1 MNIAK
6 YISDRILRT
15 DDRSQIS
22 RPIVRIATI
31 GIIVGVAMMLMS
43 VCIVS
48 GFQQEIRNKVIG
60 FGSHFQV
67 IGGET
72 NFSQDSHPLL
82 YDSTVYQKIQAVE
95 GVRQVQVFATKPGI
109 LETSEA
115 IQGIVVKGVSADFD
129 WSFLKNALQS
139 GEVLDPLRHDSLDLV
154 ISAYLAH
161 RLKLDVGDRVSLY
174 VFNKEAD
181 PRQRNFVV
189 RGIYNSGLED
199 YDKQFV
205 FVDMRHVQR
214 LAGWGL
220 RLEVLAD
227 SVVRNGTVAIGAQAF
242 GGDGSYR
249 YSWSVPEWQGEG
261 PHLCAI
267 TSDTL
272 IHVKVYDRANTKPDS
287 VAIRLRVQADST
299 TNRVISEL
307 SSPDVDAEYIGGY
320 EVLIQDYK
328 NLMMQDDRLFEAVA
342 SQFLQVVKITDRS
355 PEIFA
360 WLEMLDVNVIIIIV
374 LMIVISVVN
383 MTSALLIII
392 LERQQMIGTLKALG
406 IQDSP
411 VIRIF
416 LRNAIHIIGRGM
428 IWGNLV
434 GLGLAVVQYFTH
446 FVQLDPTHYYVDF
459 VPIRFDWTYILMMN
473 GITLFVCA
481 LCMVLP
487 AMYVLR
493 ISPIRAIRFS

>member
-1 MNIAK
+1 
-6 YISDRILRT
+6 
-15 DDRSQIS
+15 
-22 RPIVRIATI
+22 
-31 GIIVGVAMMLMS
+31 MMLMS

-67 IGGET
+67 IGNEA

-82 YDSTVYQKIQAVE
+82 FDSLVYRDLKNVD
-95 GVRQVQVFATKPGI
+95 GVRHVQTFATKPGI
-109 LETSEA
+109 LETREA
-115 IQGIVVKGVSADFD
+115 IQGVVVKGVAQDFE
-129 WSFLKNALQS
+129 WSFLKQALVE
-139 GEVLDPLRHDSLDLV
+139 GEVLDTSHPDSLDLV
-154 ISAYLAH
+154 ISQYLAS
-161 RLKLDVGDRVSLY
+161 RLKLHVGDRVSLY

-189 RGIYNSGLED
+189 RGIFNSGLED

-205 FVDMRHVQR
+205 FIHMSQVQR

-242 GGDGSYR
+242 GGDGKYQ
-249 YSWSVPEWQGEG
+249 YSWSNADWEGEG
-261 PHLCAI
+261 PHFCEVR
-267 TSDTL
+267 SDSTL
-272 IHVKVYDRANTKPDS
+272 MVKVHDRSGTLPDS
-287 VAIRLRVQADST
+287 VMIHLHFPDGISQG
-299 TNRVISEL
+299 RVICNLE
-307 SSPDVDAEYIGGY
+307 SPSVDAQYVGGY
-320 EVLIQDYK
+320 EVLIADYK
-328 NLMMQDDRLFEAVA
+328 NLMLQDDRLFEAVA
-342 SQFLQVVKITDRS
+342 SRFLQVVKITDRS

-360 WLEMLDVNVIIIIV
+360 WLEMLDVNVVIIIV

-406 IQDSP
+406 IQDNP

-416 LRNAIHIIGRGM
+416 LRNAIFIISRGM
-428 IWGNLV
+428 MWGNIL
-434 GLGLAVVQYFTH
+434 GLGMAVIQYFTH
-446 FVQLDPTHYYVDF
+446 IVRLDPTHYYVNF
-459 VPIRFDWTYILMMN
+459 VPIRFDWSYILLMN
-473 GITLFVCA
+473 GITLLVCA
-481 LCMVLP
+481 VCMILP

>member
-31 GIIVGVAMMLMS
+31 GIVVGVAMMLMS

-82 YDSTVYQKIQAVE
+82 YDTLVYDKLKSVE

-109 LETSEA
+109 LETKEA

-139 GEVLDPLRHDSLDLV
+139 GDALDPLRHDSLDLV
-154 ISAYLAH
+154 ISEYLAH
-161 RLKLDVGDRVSLY
+161 RLKLAVGDRVSLY

-205 FVDMRHVQR
+205 FVDIRHVQR

-220 RLEVLAD
+220 RLEVMAD
-227 SVVRNGTVAIGAQAF
+227 SVVRNGSVAIGAQAF
-242 GGDGSYR
+242 GGDGNYR
-249 YSWSVPEWQGEG
+249 YAWSRPDWQGEG
-261 PHLCAI
+261 PHFCDIA
-267 TSDTL
+267 TDTL
-272 IHVKVYDRANTKPDS
+272 IQVKVWDSSNTKPDS
-287 VAIRLRVQADST
+287 VEVRLRFPKDLAAD
-299 TNRVISEL
+299 RVVSEIK
-307 SSPDVDAEYIGGY
+307 SPDVDAEYIGGY
-320 EVLIQDYK
+320 EVLIKDYK
-328 NLMMQDDRLFEAVA
+328 NLMLQDDRLFEAVA

-406 IQDSP
+406 IQDNP

-428 IWGNLV
+428 IWGNVL
-434 GLGLAVVQYFTH
+434 GLGLAVIQYFTH
-446 FVQLDPTHYYVDF
+446 FVHLDPTHYYVDF
-459 VPIRFDWTYILMMN
+459 VPIRFDWTYIIMMN
-473 GITLFVCA
+473 GITLVVCA